1 MSSFIRNPKEFWS
14 GIMFIFFG
22 VAALYIAQHDYPM
35 GSAGRMGPGYFP
47 SVLAGLLTLI
57 GVVAVVRSLFR
68 SGEAVGQFA
77 FRQTFLVLG
86 GVLLFAA
93 LVRTAGLV
101 VAILVLTVVSIS
113 ASSQFRWKS
122 AVIFAIA
129 AVIFCVLV
137 FVKGLGVPMP
147 ILGSWFGY

>member
-22 VAALYIAQHDYPM
+22 VAALYIAQQDYPM

-47 SVLAGLLTLI
+47 SVLAGLLTLV
-57 GVVAVVRSLFR
+57 GAVAVVRSLFR
-68 SGEAVGQFA
+68 PGEAVGHFA
-77 FRQTFLVLG
+77 FKQTFLVLG
-86 GVLLFAA
+86 GVLLFAV

-101 VAILVLTVVSIS
+101 AAILALAIVSLY

-147 ILGSWFGY
+147 IIGSWFGY

>member
-1 MSSFIRNPKEFWS
+1 
-14 GIMFIFFG
+14 MFIFFG
-22 VAALYIAQHDYPM
+22 AAALYIAQQDYPM

-47 SVLAGLLTLI
+47 SVLAGLLTLVGI
-57 GVVAVVRSLFR
+57 IAVIRSLIR
-68 SGEAVGQFA
+68 PGEAVGHFA
-77 FRQTFLVLG
+77 FKQTFLVLG

-101 VAILVLTVVSIS
+101 VAILVLALVSLY

-147 ILGSWFGY
+147 ILGSWFGN